1 MTLFDENDLTE
12 WLGKPVTQLR
22 AASVERVVWGWLKPI
37 LDLEERPDPAPAE
50 VFAWAIELGG
60 IAHENPKGLTQ
71 RELGPYSEHFSAERR
86 KEILD
91 EARDAQPDA
100 GASMK
105 PTGCFPEPLD
115 YPDGTW

>member
-12 WLGKPVTQLR
+12 WLGKQVTGQR

-37 LDLEERPDPAPAE
+37 LGLAERPDPVPDE
-50 VFAWAIELGG
+50 MFSWAVELGG
-60 IAHENPKGLTQ
+60 IAHENPKGLSS
-71 RELGPYSEHFSAERR
+71 RDLGPYSEQFSTERR

-91 EARDAQPDA
+91 DVRNSLPSG
-100 GASMK
+100 GASLK
-105 PTGCFPEPLD
+105 PTGSFPEPLD